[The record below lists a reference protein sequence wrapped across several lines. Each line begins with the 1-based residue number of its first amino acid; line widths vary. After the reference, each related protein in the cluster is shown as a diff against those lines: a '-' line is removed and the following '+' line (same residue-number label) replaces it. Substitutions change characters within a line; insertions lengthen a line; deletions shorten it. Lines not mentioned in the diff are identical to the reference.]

1 MCASSCETKG
11 TTVASGTGFFGS
23 KMPKMGTKARELE
36 LLVKYSGFSPI
47 GAIVTVIL
55 NGAKACALETNVGS
69 IEEGKSADLVIVD
82 GNPLTDVY
90 ILQQSERIRTV
101 IKEGRME
108 VNQDI

>member
-1 MCASSCETKG
+1 M
-11 TTVASGTGFFGS
+11 
-23 KMPKMGTKARELE
+23 
-36 LLVKYSGFSPI
+36 

-69 IEEGKSADLVIVD
+69 IEEDKSADLIIVD